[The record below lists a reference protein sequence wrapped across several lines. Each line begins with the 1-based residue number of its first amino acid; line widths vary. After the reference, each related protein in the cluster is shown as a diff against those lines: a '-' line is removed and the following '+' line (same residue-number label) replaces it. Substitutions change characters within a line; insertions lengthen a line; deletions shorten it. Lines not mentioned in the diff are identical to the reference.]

1 MTEQRILV
9 VSPSWVGDM
18 VMSQTL
24 YSLLKKRNPNV
35 QIDVMAPGASKPLL
49 SRMAHVHQ
57 SVLFDVSHGEV
68 RFGYR
73 ARFAKSL
80 RSNQYDQAIVLPNSL
95 KSALVP
101 FLANIPVRTGYRGEM
116 RYILLNDIR
125 RLDKARLPRMIDRFM
140 SLGLAPGGPLPEY
153 KPPELII
160 DQGNQEDCLRRFGL
174 DRSSPTLGICP
185 GAEFGDAKRWPEEKF
200 SEVAQ
205 GAIEAGM
212 QVWLFGSAADRLISQ
227 KVVECLPQSQQKH
240 CKNLAGRTT
249 LLDAIDL
256 LNLCPQVLS
265 NDSGLMH
272 IAAAVGCRTLV
283 LYGSSSPDFT
293 PPLTLKH
300 SIIRKEIP
308 CSPCFKRECPLG
320 HKNCLNLIASES
332 VLAQLE
338 A

>member
-18 VMSQTL
+18 VISQTL

-200 SEVAQ
+200 AEVAQ
-205 GAIEAGM
+205 GDIDAGM
-212 QVWLFGSAADRLISQ
+212 QVWLFVSAADRPMCPSPSLTGPRPVAASAGPQPPVPEAAPAVPSSQ
-227 KVVECLPQSQQKH
+227 AGAAARAAFRSCRPRTQSSTTCRTAKPLP
-240 CKNLAGRTT
+240 AGRR
-249 LLDAIDL
+249 
-256 LNLCPQVLS
+256 CPGT
-265 NDSGLMH
+265 D
-272 IAAAVGCRTLV
+272 
-283 LYGSSSPDFT
+283 GSSLRP
-293 PPLTLKH
+293 
-300 SIIRKEIP
+300 
-308 CSPCFKRECPLG
+308 
-320 HKNCLNLIASES
+320 ASSAYAVPNARCELLS
-332 VLAQLE
+332 GGAT
-338 A
+338 